1 MFNLLAAEMA
11 RSIQADR
18 LREAE
23 RFRRSSRVLD
33 GRRERRRAEAERAER
48 PQPPD
53 RQEAWVPPVAEL
65 SRLTGSA
72 QVAKA
77 GELLMVGAT
86 AATAPDGSVM
96 YPGDPYRQT
105 REAIRAIATS
115 LQEFGAGLEDVVRTR
130 VFLKKTWQWEEAGRA
145 HNEAFGDTKPA
156 TTFVGAGGF
165 VDSSMLVAVE
175 ATAMAGSLR

>member
-1 MFNLLAAEMA
+1 MFGLLAVEMV

-23 RFRRSSRVLD
+23 RSRQSRRVVD

-48 PQPPD
+48 LQAPVIE
-53 RQEAWVPPVAEL
+53 EAWVPPVAEL
-65 SRLTGSA
+65 SRVTGSA

-86 AATAPDGSVM
+86 AATAPDGSIM
-96 YPGDPYRQT
+96 YPGDTYRQT
-105 REAIRAIATS
+105 REALRAIARS
-115 LQEFGAGLEDVVRTR
+115 LQEFGVGLEDVVRTR
-130 VFLKKTWQWEEAGRA
+130 VFLKKAWQWEEARA
-145 HNEAFGDTKPA
+145 HGEAFGDTKPA